1 METDKGRG
9 RPIGRKAIVDDK
21 DGYVMLAKAI
31 VQQAALDYRNCLFK
45 EGRDNL
51 SEYARDQNKLLKDD
65 CEKFFQ
71 SKWMEELSDIDG
83 EYLMRKIREEY
94 EN

>member
-1 METDKGRG
+1 MENDKRRG
-9 RPIGRKAIVDDK
+9 RPIGRKAIVEDK

-31 VQQAALDYRNCLFK
+31 VQQAALDYRNCLIK

-71 SKWMEELSDIDG
+71 SKWMKELSDIDG

>member
-1 METDKGRG
+1 MENDKRRG
-9 RPIGRKAIVDDK
+9 RPVGRKAVVEDK

-31 VQQAALDYRNCLFK
+31 VQQAVIDYRNCLVK
-45 EGRDNL
+45 ERRKHIP
-51 SEYARDQNKLLKDD
+51 EYFRDQNRILKED
-65 CEKFFQ
+65 CERFFR